1 MFDYKVIEKEIKV
14 FRFFFFSFLHSFLF
28 AEKNFSSTFVW
39 LISRTTYKVHIVK
52 ISRSAANCVF
62 TYPSDG
68 DEWHR
73 LECQWYA
80 ETMRE
85 WLRFVGGK
93 SGNRASRVDMFVFL

>member
-62 TYPSDG
+62 TYPSLAMSG
-68 DEWHR
+68 IVSNVN
-73 LECQWYA
+73 A
-80 ETMRE
+80 M
-85 WLRFVGGK
+85 LRRCESGFASLGGK
-93 SGNRASRVDMFVFL
+93 VGIARRE